1 MIGSDVGTRGDF
13 RRGEPWRWGAVQV
26 VNPEMCVGGR
36 CWLVQRERNMQRC
49 RDIKVNDVSMSAPP
63 LRWSLQCV
71 GEKQEIPNILRRRI
85 AFARV
90 PCLTEIGYMTFFI

>member
-63 LRWSLQCV
+63 LRSTSCEEPKAHKEATCRYS
-71 GEKQEIPNILRRRI
+71 G
-85 AFARV
+85 
-90 PCLTEIGYMTFFI
+90 